1 LLYQDTGDLMRRLQT
16 VKDSKGPVT
25 HLAINSHGAPGFF
38 DLDGSGAVLMTQN
51 DRFLSVAT
59 MGNKYN
65 SYLASIKLQL
75 AADATVL
82 FMGCNLG
89 KGPEGSNFLQTL
101 SETLFRGL
109 LVVAFTTI
117 GVSMRQYR
125 AGESCTNP
133 GMRDTPFDNPAGS
146 SVQEDARYAGGALF
160 QLPWASEFSPHAK
173 TARNGVIL
181 KNPDPPIS
189 VGWGYIVGTWDVE
202 IGQWQGVFA
211 FQNQPGSSQGTVYW
225 ADNSSPRRHTGSW
238 SYWGGA
244 ISWQFDDDPAPP
256 WKRTFEVIPP
266 LMSIVNGSVR
276 PSGFFKMRKRS

>member
-1 LLYQDTGDLMRRLQT
+1 MSIYVWANSRTSPITTCEDAKLSSAPTLVYPAGDEHGQAGWDVGLLYQDTGDLMRRLQT

-125 AGESCTNP
+125 AGECAIRPLITPRARPYKRMHDTQEERCSSFHGLQNFRLTRRP
-133 GMRDTPFDNPAGS
+133 QGM
-146 SVQEDARYAGGALF
+146 
-160 QLPWASEFSPHAK
+160 AS
-173 TARNGVIL
+173 
-181 KNPDPPIS
+181 
-189 VGWGYIVGTWDVE
+189 Y
-202 IGQWQGVFA
+202 
-211 FQNQPGSSQGTVYW
+211 
-225 ADNSSPRRHTGSW
+225 
-238 SYWGGA
+238 
-244 ISWQFDDDPAPP
+244 
-256 WKRTFEVIPP
+256 
-266 LMSIVNGSVR
+266 
-276 PSGFFKMRKRS
+276 